1 MKKERIADLL
11 AEINDEL
18 LLLDKLIRDIENVGN
33 IIPADEEQKAV
44 YEESLALKL
53 HNFYTGIERIFE
65 KIAEDING
73 GVPGSYDWH
82 KRLLKTMSLEI
93 TNVRPPVISKETANL
108 LHEFLAFRHVVR
120 NIYGFELD
128 SERLSRLIEKS
139 KEVFGRFK
147 QDLQDF
153 LQFLNKLSK

>member
-18 LLLDKLIRDIENVGN
+18 LLLDKLIRDIGNVSN
-33 IIPADEEQKAV
+33 VIPVDEEQKAV

-73 GVPGSYDWH
+73 GIPGSYDWH

-93 TNVRPPVISKETANL
+93 TNVRPPVISKETAKL

-139 KEVFGRFK
+139 KEIFDRFK
-147 QDLQDF
+147 QEIEDF
-153 LQFLNKLSK
+153 LQILNEMRA

>member
-18 LLLDKLIRDIENVGN
+18 LILDKLIRDIGNVSKV
-33 IIPADEEQKAV
+33 IPADKEQKAV

-73 GVPGSYDWH
+73 GAPGSYDWH

-93 TNVRPPVISKETANL
+93 PDVRPPVISKETAKL

-128 SERLSRLIEKS
+128 SERLSRLVEKS
-139 KEVFGRFK
+139 KEVFGGFK

-153 LQFLNKLSK
+153 LQFLDKLSK